1 LKLFSTDVVIG
12 RPFVTSPGVPAER
25 VALLRKAFDEMMKD
39 PAYLEDSSK
48 AALDVTPVAGAK
60 IQAMV
65 ADLVHTPADI
75 VNRAKLAMEPKN
87 VVERP
92 K

>member
-1 LKLFSTDVVIG
+1 
-12 RPFVTSPGVPAER
+12 
-25 VALLRKAFDEMMKD
+25 
-39 PAYLEDSSK
+39 
-48 AALDVTPVAGAK
+48 VTPLAGAK